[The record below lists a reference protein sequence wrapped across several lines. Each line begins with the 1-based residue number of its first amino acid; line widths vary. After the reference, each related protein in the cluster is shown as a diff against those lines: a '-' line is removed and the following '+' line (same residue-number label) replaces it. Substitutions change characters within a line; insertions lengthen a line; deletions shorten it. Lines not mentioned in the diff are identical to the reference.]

1 MSNFASGYVK
11 YINHLEQINDAA
23 VNGPARMIEEVEDA
37 YHDHLENIARN
48 ITRHHRG
55 VRVIMLSG
63 PSSSG
68 KTTTAHLLRD
78 FLTEYGAKCTIVSL
92 DDFYRG
98 VGLAP
103 KLPDGRFDYESVEAL
118 DREAI
123 QECLLNI
130 TTTGKFS
137 VPHYNFAL
145 GRPEGECRRYEIG
158 PDEMVIVEGIHGLN
172 PVFTKKLPEG
182 SCVKLYVS
190 VKQQVKSANGRCLPP
205 WIYAWCAASSGMSNS
220 ATPPR
225 RARSPCGPRW

>member
-1 MSNFASGYVK
+1 
-11 YINHLEQINDAA
+11 
-23 VNGPARMIEEVEDA
+23 MIEEVEDA

-130 TTTGKFS
+130 TTTGNS
-137 VPHYNFAL
+137 LCPIMTLSWAAL
-145 GRPEGECRRYEIG
+145 TG
-158 PDEMVIVEGIHGLN
+158 N
-172 PVFTKKLPEG
+172 PG
-182 SCVKLYVS
+182 AMR
-190 VKQQVKSANGRCLPP
+190 SAPMKWSSWR
-205 WIYAWCAASSGMSNS
+205 AST
-220 ATPPR
+220 A
-225 RARSPCGPRW
+225 